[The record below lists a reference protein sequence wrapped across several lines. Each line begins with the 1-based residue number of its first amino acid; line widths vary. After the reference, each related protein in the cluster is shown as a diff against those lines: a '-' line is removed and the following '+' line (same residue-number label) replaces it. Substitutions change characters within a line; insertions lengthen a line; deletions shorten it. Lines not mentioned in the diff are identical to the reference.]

1 MVIVKTN
8 LHKYSICTCGG
19 PIATCTVWWCF
30 SVIASRGAF
39 GGGEGGHLPP
49 LACFFLPPPP
59 PLGNSSSLMSINIA

>member
-39 GGGEGGHLPP
+39 GGRGGGGG
-49 LACFFLPPPP
+49 
-59 PLGNSSSLMSINIA
+59 LGMQSIYSHTQYTGTNAYVQ